1 MAAIALVSTG
11 NGLSEPEKK
20 QADAT
25 QRSLAMQPSM
35 DTCEGHTPPRRATR
49 RSSLVGEVRGRLG
62 LCPSPQP
69 ASSDQTEFLHLKV
82 ALEADDGDSVEHF
95 ALHFSSSEA
104 AGDAQKAMASAQAA
118 EAELVAAR
126 KRHRP
131 QLVHRQS
138 SRTMKRAEVVRIL
151 VFALKEDRM
160 RTDRYNASSL
170 RRALHELAGS
180 HMVGNPELGLR
191 FTTPLQSVS
200 KELELHRLMGRWHVL
215 AIIPSS
221 TLEKGSHN
229 YIEDLCWDGDL
240 GHIQVC
246 GSFADA
252 SGKRRTIKRTAWVR
266 DLKTCAEWR
275 VTASV
280 SGINLDPWSLQI
292 LHCTDDYTAFMAGDS
307 MRMSLKMGEHVAG

>member
-1 MAAIALVSTG
+1 M
-11 NGLSEPEKK
+11 
-20 QADAT
+20 
-25 QRSLAMQPSM
+25 
-35 DTCEGHTPPRRATR
+35 
-49 RSSLVGEVRGRLG
+49 
-62 LCPSPQP
+62 
-69 ASSDQTEFLHLKV
+69 
-82 ALEADDGDSVEHF
+82 
-95 ALHFSSSEA
+95 
-104 AGDAQKAMASAQAA
+104 
-118 EAELVAAR
+118 
-126 KRHRP
+126 
-131 QLVHRQS
+131 
-138 SRTMKRAEVVRIL
+138 

-240 GHIQVC
+240 GHIQVS

-292 LHCTDDYTAFMAGDS
+292 LHCPDDYTAFMAGDS
-307 MRMSLKMGEHVAG
+307 MRMSLKIYGRDVDSLGDGQMDELLQIARDAEFDLSSLQRMGHEEEVEAHRGGLYGGNCSRPKPTPTPKGVSFSSLSKACDRTFSEKRARG

>member
-1 MAAIALVSTG
+1 
-11 NGLSEPEKK
+11 
-20 QADAT
+20 
-25 QRSLAMQPSM
+25 
-35 DTCEGHTPPRRATR
+35 
-49 RSSLVGEVRGRLG
+49 
-62 LCPSPQP
+62 
-69 ASSDQTEFLHLKV
+69 
-82 ALEADDGDSVEHF
+82 
-95 ALHFSSSEA
+95 
-104 AGDAQKAMASAQAA
+104 
-118 EAELVAAR
+118 
-126 KRHRP
+126 
-131 QLVHRQS
+131 
-138 SRTMKRAEVVRIL
+138 
-151 VFALKEDRM
+151 M

-307 MRMSLKMGEHVAG
+307 MRMSLKIYGRDVDSLGDGQMDELLQIARDAEFDLSSLQRMGHEEEVEAHRGGLYGGNCSRPKPTATPKGVSFSSLSKACDRTFSEKRARG